1 MTSSLLAAA
10 FTLATLLPSAPRPV
24 AMEPGAP
31 ADTSAIRAAIRRAE
45 QRTGGTIGVHV
56 RHLESGRT
64 FSARAGEPFF
74 MASVC
79 KLPIAVHV
87 LRQVERGHVRL
98 DDTVRLGAARVMGGD
113 NAFRQRVSAGSRVS
127 VAELLEAAVSD
138 SDNTAANEL
147 LHLSG
152 GPDSVTAGLR
162 RAGLRGV
169 RVDRDYTRLSPP
181 SSPSDTRDTMTPEA
195 ATGLLAALWSGRL
208 LGERE
213 KAVLLGWMN
222 HSRNPARRIVAGV
235 PAGTAVAHKTGTWP
249 AGEGRGTA
257 ALNDVGVITL
267 PGGGGHL
274 AVAVFVRD
282 ARAESEAIEPMIA
295 EITRAA
301 YAHWAGRSR

>member
-10 FTLATLLPSAPRPV
+10 FALAALLPSPAEPPGTSPV
-24 AMEPGAP
+24 LP
-31 ADTSAIRAAIRRAE
+31 ADTSAIRAAIRQAE
-45 QRTGGTIGVHV
+45 QRTGGTVGVHV

-64 FSARAGEPFF
+64 FSARSGEPFF

-87 LRQVERGHVRL
+87 LREVERGRIRL
-98 DDTVRLGAARVMGGD
+98 DDTVRLGGARVMGGS
-113 NAFRQRVSAGSRVS
+113 NAFRQRVSAGSRVT

-147 LHLSG
+147 LHLAG
-152 GPDSVTAGLR
+152 GPDAVTEGLR

-195 ATGLLAALWSGRL
+195 ATELLAALWSGRL
-208 LGERE
+208 LGPRERG
-213 KAVLLGWMN
+213 VLLGWMTRT
-222 HSRNPARRIVAGV
+222 RNPAGRIVAGV
-235 PAGTAVAHKTGTWP
+235 PDGTAVAHKTGTWP
-249 AGEGRGTA
+249 REGGSGTA
-257 ALNDVGVITL
+257 ALNDVGVVTL
-267 PGGGGHL
+267 PAGGGHL

-282 ARAESEAIEPMIA
+282 ARAEPDAIQPAIA
-295 EITRAA
+295 EIARAA
-301 YAHWAGRSR
+301 YTHWAGRTR